1 LVPSHAAA
9 GQLRHTL
16 EAQLIGNDRNIGA
29 GKTVVFPDL
38 LPRFDWYRQM
48 HERLPDPPPLLDDL
62 EREVVM
68 GAAARDAEKVG
79 IRAPFNL
86 RPGLIAEIV
95 RLYDELA
102 RVRKTVDQFERLM
115 VQDLEAESEVDRG
128 AARLLQQTRFLVRTF
143 RGYEEKLS
151 ELGRLDEH
159 LLRAWLINHPM
170 RQPYLEVIVAVGD
183 RAADREGLWP
193 ADFDLLTRLP
203 ALRRI
208 HVVATESQL
217 ATGLHERVHQ
227 VLPGIEEERVTEDAG
242 STTRL
247 LAPNRVDG
255 ELYFRSRDRE
265 DELSDT
271 ARRLKQTRGDGIDLS
286 RTAVVFKRPL
296 PYIYL
301 ARGVF
306 GSTGIPH
313 HALDALP
320 LAAEPYAAAVD
331 LIFDVVAS
339 RFSRQSIVALLRCPH
354 FTFAP
359 EGPSLSVSAI
369 ASFDRKLKGAGYLGG
384 IDQLR
389 TLIDGWTSDS
399 TEARQRVST
408 RTIEVARATL
418 AIAAELSPFLEDA
431 AAADHLNRLFQFLEK
446 YDRSPSLADPIRER
460 HLRAR
465 AAIQSAIGSLE
476 TAHRE
481 IDNRSTSFSEIAA
494 AVGRWIEAQTF
505 APRAGSG
512 GVHLVDA
519 QAAPFGFFDEVHL
532 VGLVDSEWPDRTPRN
547 IFFPSFLLQQLGWPS
562 DADRLRATRA
572 AFRDLL
578 HLAHERVVVSTFSLE
593 DDAIVSSSVFLDDLE
608 AAGLAV
614 QRLESGNRVR
624 IFPAEAISEDPVE
637 PSALA
642 GTAAKWLALRQSRT
656 DPTLPMF
663 RGMAGSDDRAPYSVG
678 SLETYLECPFKFF
691 AKHVLSL
698 EEERDDEEA
707 RRPRTQGI
715 FLHRV
720 FQAFFEE
727 WGRAGHRTITLD
739 KLPEA
744 RALFARV
751 VNPLLEALPES
762 EALLERNRLFGT
774 AAAEGLAEI
783 VFRVEAESDA
793 EVIERL
799 LEHRLEGEF
808 EMRGAEGTRQV
819 ALTGIADRI
828 DLLEDGTVRVIDY
841 KSGRPPTTKRMLQLP
856 VYSLCATKLL
866 DGRHGRSWAV
876 GEGGYIAFRDPRRFV
891 SLADRNG
898 LDQVLIEAQARL
910 LTAVD
915 EIGAGRFPVVPLE
928 PFRCTFCSYANVC
941 RKDYVGDE

>member
-1 LVPSHAAA
+1 
-9 GQLRHTL
+9 
-16 EAQLIGNDRNIGA
+16 
-29 GKTVVFPDL
+29 
-38 LPRFDWYRQM
+38 
-48 HERLPDPPPLLDDL
+48 
-62 EREVVM
+62 
-68 GAAARDAEKVG
+68 
-79 IRAPFNL
+79 
-86 RPGLIAEIV
+86 
-95 RLYDELA
+95 
-102 RVRKTVDQFERLM
+102 
-115 VQDLEAESEVDRG
+115 
-128 AARLLQQTRFLVRTF
+128 
-143 RGYEEKLS
+143 
-151 ELGRLDEH
+151 
-159 LLRAWLINHPM
+159 
-170 RQPYLEVIVAVGD
+170 
-183 RAADREGLWP
+183 
-193 ADFDLLTRLP
+193 
-203 ALRRI
+203 
-208 HVVATESQL
+208 
-217 ATGLHERVHQ
+217 
-227 VLPGIEEERVTEDAG
+227 
-242 STTRL
+242 
-247 LAPNRVDG
+247 
-255 ELYFRSRDRE
+255 
-265 DELSDT
+265 
-271 ARRLKQTRGDGIDLS
+271 
-286 RTAVVFKRPL
+286 
-296 PYIYL
+296 
-301 ARGVF
+301 
-306 GSTGIPH
+306 
-313 HALDALP
+313 
-320 LAAEPYAAAVD
+320 
-331 LIFDVVAS
+331 
-339 RFSRQSIVALLRCPH
+339 
-354 FTFAP
+354 
-359 EGPSLSVSAI
+359 
-369 ASFDRKLKGAGYLGG
+369 
-384 IDQLR
+384 
-389 TLIDGWTSDS
+389 
-399 TEARQRVST
+399 
-408 RTIEVARATL
+408 
-418 AIAAELSPFLEDA
+418 
-431 AAADHLNRLFQFLEK
+431 
-446 YDRSPSLADPIRER
+446 
-460 HLRAR
+460 
-465 AAIQSAIGSLE
+465 
-476 TAHRE
+476 
-481 IDNRSTSFSEIAA
+481 
-494 AVGRWIEAQTF
+494 
-505 APRAGSG
+505 
-512 GVHLVDA
+512 
-519 QAAPFGFFDEVHL
+519 
-532 VGLVDSEWPDRTPRN
+532 
-547 IFFPSFLLQQLGWPS
+547 
-562 DADRLRATRA
+562 
-572 AFRDLL
+572 
-578 HLAHERVVVSTFSLE
+578 
-593 DDAIVSSSVFLDDLE
+593 
-608 AAGLAV
+608 
-614 QRLESGNRVR
+614 VR